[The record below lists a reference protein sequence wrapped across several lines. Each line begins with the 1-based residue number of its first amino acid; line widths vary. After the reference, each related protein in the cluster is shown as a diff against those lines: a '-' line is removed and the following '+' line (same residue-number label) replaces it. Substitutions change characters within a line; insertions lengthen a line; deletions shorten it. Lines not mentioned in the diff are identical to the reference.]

1 MDPSVLPLSPD
12 GDATSQASSTVAMM
26 RAAAEA
32 KQRALSQTALQNQ
45 YKQAEE
51 DRMQTQGDLAAAREK
66 HIQAQDQN
74 ADLQRTMAGDM
85 AITSQNPTYAG
96 KSWDQVDTVDPTLR
110 PSYADR
116 YGVENAANAGRTWNQ
131 AMTQNTG
138 VQVGAPITPPT
149 TAQILHASSQGV
161 EHTPG
166 ESSDDLA
173 AKVSLAAQARQ
184 NGVPADL
191 KSELGRMGKWQN
203 GMTLE
208 DAQQARDQGY
218 VESGM
223 IPEKYQGA
231 ATKLMGQIAHNP
243 ILAPFA
249 KQKEAYDTMKS
260 GMANPEAGGFS
271 DMALIEGFQRIVNPG
286 AVVRQGTMDN
296 MKAAAGWLQQ
306 LDPSFQWG
314 KATIGDKLTPQA
326 RQRLMSLADQNFAT
340 SQRTAAREL
349 ASKRNLARMLGIPPA
364 MTDNFVNSVLSY
376 VANDD
381 GQQPQAQ
388 GQQPQTQPTQPAANG
403 QPAVPIDTRNP
414 IQQVLQAPQGQ
425 AAQNP
430 PSSMV
435 RMVSPEGVPMLLP
448 SANVEAA
455 RERGFK

>member
-45 YKQAEE
+45 YKQSEE
-51 DRMQTQGDLAAAREK
+51 DRMNQQNALSAARQQ
-66 HIQAQDQN
+66 HLLNQDQN
-74 ADLQRTMAGDM
+74 ASDTQTMGNDL
-85 AITSQNPTYAG
+85 SQWSQDPSQSQYRV
-96 KSWDQVDTVDPTLR
+96 SWDQAPAEVKQHVDDAYPGAV
-110 PSYADR
+110 
-116 YGVENAANAGRTWNQ
+116 ANAPRVWNN
-131 AMTQNTG
+131 AVTQNTG
-138 VQVGAPITPPT
+138 TQVGVPITAPT

-296 MKAAAGWLQQ
+296 MKSAAGWLQQ
-306 LDPSFQWG
+306 FDPSFQWG
-314 KATIGDKLTPQA
+314 KATIGDKLTPEA
-326 RQRLMSLADQNFAT
+326 RQRLMSLADANFAS

-349 ASKRNLARMLGIPPA
+349 ASKRNLARMLGIPPQ

-381 GQQPQAQ
+381 GQQPQGQ
-388 GQQPQTQPTQPAANG
+388 VQQPQGQPAQPSG
-403 QPAVPIDTRNP
+403 QPAVPVDTRNP
-414 IQQVLQAPQGQ
+414 IQQVLQAPHGQ
-425 AAQNP
+425 AQQIPKVA
-430 PSSMV
+430 S
-435 RMVSPEGVPMLLP
+435 RTEFDALP
-448 SANVEAA
+448 KGAHYIGSNGSEYI
-455 RERGFK
+455 KP